1 MEFRYICGMKQKRA
15 ISSAMMFVFLMGIVS
30 LFADM
35 THESARSIYGAYLAL
50 AGASAATIG
59 FVSGLG
65 EFMGY
70 SLRLVMGYVTD
81 KRHNYWGMTIF
92 GYVINLFAIP
102 AIAVFS
108 QNGWK
113 WACVLIVFERL
124 GKAIRQPAKNTMV
137 SFASAQVGQG
147 KAFAIQEFLDQIGAF
162 SGPLLLFIVMLF
174 RGNGN
179 LFNTYRLCFAL
190 LVIPALI
197 TLFCLFRAKHKFP
210 HPEQFE
216 KVNEEHSKL
225 SLNKNFWI
233 YNIAISLFAF
243 GFLDF
248 PLITMHV
255 SKLSI
260 MPQTYLPLLYAV
272 AMFVDAFAALLF
284 GWMYDKYGMRV
295 LMLSNLLAA
304 GFVALIFMTHS
315 VTGIVLG
322 VILWGIGMGAQE
334 SILKSAVATLVP
346 KQNRSMGFGLFETL
360 FGVFWFIGS
369 WVLGILYDYSIVVM
383 VVVSVATQLLSIP
396 LLATISGKKRI

>member
-1 MEFRYICGMKQKRA
+1 MKQKRI

-70 SLRLVMGYVTD
+70 SLRLVMGYFTD
-81 KRHNYWGMTIF
+81 KRHNYWSMTIF

-113 WACVLIVFERL
+113 WACVLIVLERF
-124 GKAIRQPAKNTMV
+124 GKAVRQPAKNTMV

-162 SGPLLLFIVMLF
+162 SGPMLLFIVMLF

-179 LFNTYRLCFAL
+179 LFNTYRICFAL

-197 TLFCLFRAKHKFP
+197 TLFCLLRAKHKFP

-272 AMFVDAFAALLF
+272 AMLVDAFAALIF

-315 VTGIVLG
+315 VSGIVLG

>member
-1 MEFRYICGMKQKRA
+1 
-15 ISSAMMFVFLMGIVS
+15 MFVFLMGIVS

-70 SLRLVMGYVTD
+70 SLRLVMGYFTD
-81 KRHNYWGMTIF
+81 KRHNYWSMTIF

-113 WACVLIVFERL
+113 WACVLIVLERF
-124 GKAIRQPAKNTMV
+124 GKAVRQPAKNTMV
-137 SFASAQVGQG
+137 SFASIQVGQG

-162 SGPLLLFIVMLF
+162 SGPMLLFIVMSF

-179 LFNTYRLCFAL
+179 LFNTYRICFAL

-197 TLFCLFRAKHKFP
+197 TLFCLLRAKHKFP

-272 AMFVDAFAALLF
+272 AMLVDAFAALIF

-315 VTGIVLG
+315 VSGIVLG

>member
-1 MEFRYICGMKQKRA
+1 
-15 ISSAMMFVFLMGIVS
+15 
-30 LFADM
+30 
-35 THESARSIYGAYLAL
+35 
-50 AGASAATIG
+50 
-59 FVSGLG
+59 
-65 EFMGY
+65 
-70 SLRLVMGYVTD
+70 
-81 KRHNYWGMTIF
+81 
-92 GYVINLFAIP
+92 
-102 AIAVFS
+102 
-108 QNGWK
+108 
-113 WACVLIVFERL
+113 
-124 GKAIRQPAKNTMV
+124 
-137 SFASAQVGQG
+137 
-147 KAFAIQEFLDQIGAF
+147 
-162 SGPLLLFIVMLF
+162 
-174 RGNGN
+174 
-179 LFNTYRLCFAL
+179 
-190 LVIPALI
+190 
-197 TLFCLFRAKHKFP
+197 
-210 HPEQFE
+210 
-216 KVNEEHSKL
+216 
-225 SLNKNFWI
+225 
-233 YNIAISLFAF
+233 
-243 GFLDF
+243 
-248 PLITMHV
+248 
-255 SKLSI
+255 

>member
-1 MEFRYICGMKQKRA
+1 
-15 ISSAMMFVFLMGIVS
+15 MFVFLMGIVS

-70 SLRLVMGYVTD
+70 SLRLVMGYFTD
-81 KRHNYWGMTIF
+81 KRHNYWSMTIF

-113 WACVLIVFERL
+113 WACVLIVLERF
-124 GKAIRQPAKNTMV
+124 GKAVRQPAKNTMV

-162 SGPLLLFIVMLF
+162 SGPMLLFIVMLF

-179 LFNTYRLCFAL
+179 LFNTYRICFAL

-197 TLFCLFRAKHKFP
+197 TLFCLLRAKHKFP

-272 AMFVDAFAALLF
+272 AMLVDAFAALIF

-315 VTGIVLG
+315 VSGIVLG

>member
-1 MEFRYICGMKQKRA
+1 
-15 ISSAMMFVFLMGIVS
+15 MFVFLMGIVS

-70 SLRLVMGYVTD
+70 SLRLVMGYFTD
-81 KRHNYWGMTIF
+81 KRHNYWSMTIF

-113 WACVLIVFERL
+113 WACVLIVLERF
-124 GKAIRQPAKNTMV
+124 GKAVRQPAKNTMV

-162 SGPLLLFIVMLF
+162 SGPMLLFIVMLF

-179 LFNTYRLCFAL
+179 LFNTYRICFAL

-197 TLFCLFRAKHKFP
+197 TLFCLLRAKHKFP

-272 AMFVDAFAALLF
+272 AMLVDAFAALIF

-315 VTGIVLG
+315 VSGIVLG

-360 FGVFWFIGS
+360 FGACWFIGS
-369 WVLGILYDYSIVVM
+369 WVLGVLYDYSIGVM
-383 VVVSVATQLLSIP
+383 VVMSVVTQLLSIP
-396 LLATISGKKRI
+396 LLATIRQKKRN